1 MYTAFALS
9 RRASTVSNGG
19 CEEEGEEEKKKPEFL
34 EPAPKRRHIE
44 SIAKNLSGR
53 LQCEFTPLESIKDED
68 LLPSNNRRKV

>member
-1 MYTAFALS
+1 VTHSTITLVKILFSLVYIAFALS

-19 CEEEGEEEKKKPEFL
+19 GEEEEDGEEEKKKPEFL

-53 LQCEFTPLESIKDED
+53 L
-68 LLPSNNRRKV
+68 

>member
-1 MYTAFALS
+1 MKFLSECDSLDDNFGKDIILTLYIAFALS

-19 CEEEGEEEKKKPEFL
+19 AEEEEDGEEEKKKPEFL

-53 LQCEFTPLESIKDED
+53 L
-68 LLPSNNRRKV
+68 

>member
-1 MYTAFALS
+1 LTITLVKILFSLVYIAFALS

-19 CEEEGEEEKKKPEFL
+19 AEEGEDGEEEKKKPEFL

-53 LQCEFTPLESIKDED
+53 L
-68 LLPSNNRRKV
+68 

>member
-19 CEEEGEEEKKKPEFL
+19 GEDEGEEEKKKPEFL

-53 LQCEFTPLESIKDED
+53 L
-68 LLPSNNRRKV
+68 